1 MLLSL
6 YFYIYYSE
14 FKEERI
20 YMIDHAK
27 FERMLRLLLM
37 LSNGRRHNLKELSGR
52 FEMSERSISR
62 YLATFR
68 KTGIII
74 DCDNGTYSIRKM
86 ERPFKEISDLLH
98 FSEEEAYILSRA
110 IHTIDDTN
118 MLKSNLI
125 KKLYSLYDNDRI
137 VETVVKPGN
146 SQTVHQLLQAIRN
159 RKQVLLRQY
168 RSAHGRLVRDRLVE
182 PFDFTANYISVWA
195 FEPESQSCKLFK
207 TARIDEVAILDQ
219 DFKYG
224 DLHKKEPVDV
234 FRISSA
240 TLTRVKL
247 RLTLRAYNLLI
258 EEYPLAEKHVTPL
271 DDNYWHF
278 DADVCGF
285 EGVGR
290 FVLGLMDEVQVI
302 EPAEFKQFIRR
313 KVDLFS
319 KNF

>member
-1 MLLSL
+1 MKGKHM
-6 YFYIYYSE
+6 E
-14 FKEERI
+14 
-20 YMIDHAK
+20 DHPK
-27 FERMLRLLLM
+27 FDRMLRLLLM
-37 LSNGRRHNLKELSGR
+37 LSSGRRYNLKELSGR

-62 YLATFR
+62 YMSTFR
-68 KTGIII
+68 KSGFVI
-74 DCDNGTYSIRKM
+74 DCDNGSYCIPKM

-98 FSEEEAYILSRA
+98 FSEEEAYILSCA

-146 SQTVHQLLQAIRN
+146 SKTVHQLIKAIRE

-195 FEPESQSCKLFK
+195 YEPESQTCKLFK
-207 TARIDEVAILDQ
+207 TARIDEAAILDK
-219 DFKYG
+219 DFKYA

-234 FRISSA
+234 FRISSG

-258 EEYPLAEKHVTPL
+258 EEYPLAEKYVSPL
-271 DDNYWHF
+271 DDNYWQF
-278 DADVCGF
+278 DADICGF

-290 FVLGLMDEVQVI
+290 FVLGLLDEVQVI
-302 EPAEFKQFIRR
+302 EPVEFKQFIQQKIEKFR
-313 KVDLFS
+313 

>member
-1 MLLSL
+1 M
-6 YFYIYYSE
+6 E
-14 FKEERI
+14 
-20 YMIDHAK
+20 DHAK
-27 FERMLRLLLM
+27 FERMLRILLM
-37 LSNGRRHNLKELSGR
+37 LANGRRYHLKEFSDR

-68 KTGIII
+68 KAGLVVV
-74 DCDNGTYSIRKM
+74 CDNGTYSIPKM

-98 FSEEEAYILSRA
+98 FSEEEAYILNRA

-118 MLKSNLI
+118 ILKSNLI

-146 SQTVHQLLQAIRN
+146 SLTVHQLIQAIRN

-195 FEPESQSCKLFK
+195 YEPENQVCKLFK
-207 TARIDEVAILDQ
+207 TARIGEVDILDR
-219 DFKYG
+219 DFM
-224 DLHKKEPVDV
+224 HETMHQKEPIDV
-234 FRISSA
+234 FRISSHN
-240 TLTRVKL
+240 LTRIKL
-247 RLTLRAYNLLI
+247 ILTLRAYNLLI
-258 EEYPLAEKHVTPL
+258 EEYPLAEKHLTPL

-278 DADVCGF
+278 DAEVCGF

-302 EPAEFKQFIRR
+302 EPVEFKQFIQR
-313 KVDLFS
+313 KVEIFR